1 VVRGLTDTNCNPR
14 LTWTDPDQRIRPDQS
29 VEPPVRIEPTTDRT
43 DDLLITRRPYHAY
56 YDVYQRQ
63 QFQLSHLGCNR
74 GTVRLEYAHV

>member
-1 VVRGLTDTNCNPR
+1 
-14 LTWTDPDQRIRPDQS
+14 
-29 VEPPVRIEPTTDRT
+29 VEPPVRIEPTTDRA